1 MSGHKLYTTPNYF
14 KLNAQSIKLFQV
26 EHYYAKYIVGLWLN
40 KKEQKLA
47 SHARILPD
55 ALSTKKIEELSKFH
69 DGLLMKDHDKVKRNK
84 KPKSTINGFT
94 WQKWPKTIKKFL
106 IVLVK

>member
-1 MSGHKLYTTPNYF
+1 MR
-14 KLNAQSIKLFQV
+14 SILLGFDEQ
-26 EHYYAKYIVGLWLN
+26 
-40 KKEQKLA
+40 KEQKLA

-69 DGLLMKDHDKVKRNK
+69 DGLLMKDHDMVKRNK

-94 WQKWPKTIKKFL
+94 WQK
-106 IVLVK
+106 

>member
-1 MSGHKLYTTPNYF
+1 MNQIIPSWTLLCEVYCWA
-14 KLNAQSIKLFQV
+14 LIEQ
-26 EHYYAKYIVGLWLN
+26 
-40 KKEQKLA
+40 KEQKLA

-55 ALSTKKIEELSKFH
+55 ALSTKKVEELSKFH
-69 DGLLMKDHDKVKRNK
+69 DGLLMKDHDMVKRNK

-94 WQKWPKTIKKFL
+94 WQKWPKTIKHFL